1 MLLPGNQVVSN
12 GPIVVGRAFA
22 CDPQNPARIGED
34 QFLLLGDNS
43 PASRDGRFWGR
54 PHPILK
60 DEIGFDAPFVV
71 PGELLV
77 GKAWCVYFP
86 ATYPLGAGLNMK
98 DPGARAPAIVPNFGS
113 LRFIR

>member
-1 MLLPGNQVVSN
+1 M
-12 GPIVVGRAFA
+12 
-22 CDPQNPARIGED
+22 
-34 QFLLLGDNS
+34 
-43 PASRDGRFWGR
+43 
-54 PHPILK
+54 
-60 DEIGFDAPFVV
+60 V
-71 PGELLV
+71 PREMIV

>member
-1 MLLPGNQVVSN
+1 
-12 GPIVVGRAFA
+12 
-22 CDPQNPARIGED
+22 
-34 QFLLLGDNS
+34 
-43 PASRDGRFWGR
+43 
-54 PHPILK
+54 
-60 DEIGFDAPFVV
+60 
-71 PGELLV
+71 V